1 MPEIG
6 TSFKPQFIRVADA
19 AALLQVSTS
28 TIHNWIKHD
37 AIPYVELP
45 RVRDDQ
51 RAEYRIPL
59 RGLVAS
65 LHGNYDLAG
74 ELETLAQAAA
84 EAGVDADALI
94 RAGGGEPDLSDDE

>member
-6 TSFKPQFIRVADA
+6 TSFKPQFIKVAEA

-59 RGLVAS
+59 RGLIAS
-65 LHGNYDLAG
+65 LHGNYDLAR
-74 ELETLAQAAA
+74 ELDAVVQSAR
-84 EAGVDADALI
+84 EAGVDAEALI
-94 RAGGGEPDLSDDE
+94 RAGGGEPDSIDDE

>member
-6 TSFKPQFIRVADA
+6 TSFKPQFIKVADA

-37 AIPYVELP
+37 AIPYIELP
-45 RVRDDQ
+45 RARDGQ

-65 LHGNYDLAG
+65 LHGNYDLER
-74 ELETLAQAAA
+74 ELDTLVQWARETGL
-84 EAGVDADALI
+84 DADAAV
-94 RAGGGEPDLSDDE
+94 RAGGGEPDSVDDE

>member
-6 TSFKPQFIRVADA
+6 TSFKPQFIKVADA

-37 AIPYVELP
+37 AIPYIELP

-59 RGLVAS
+59 RGLIAS
-65 LHGNYDLAG
+65 LHGNYDLG
-74 ELETLAQAAA
+74 REIESLVEAARA
-84 EAGVDADALI
+84 VGVDAEALI
-94 RAGGGEPDLSDDE
+94 RAGGGEPDSIDDE

>member
-6 TSFKPQFIRVADA
+6 TSFKPQFIKVADA

-37 AIPYVELP
+37 AIPYIELP

-51 RAEYRIPL
+51 RAEYRIPV
-59 RGLVAS
+59 RGLIAS
-65 LHGNYDLAG
+65 LHGNYDLAH
-74 ELETLAQAAA
+74 EIETLAGAARA
-84 EAGVDADALI
+84 AGVDAEVLI
-94 RAGGGEPDLSDDE
+94 RARGGEPASIDDE

>member
-1 MPEIG
+1 MPELG
-6 TSFKPQFIRVADA
+6 TSFKPQFIKVADA

-28 TIHNWIKHD
+28 TIHNWIKND

-59 RGLVAS
+59 RGLIAS

-74 ELETLAQAAA
+74 EVEALRRPPASGAASPA
-84 EAGVDADALI
+84 AVDS
-94 RAGGGEPDLSDDE
+94 G